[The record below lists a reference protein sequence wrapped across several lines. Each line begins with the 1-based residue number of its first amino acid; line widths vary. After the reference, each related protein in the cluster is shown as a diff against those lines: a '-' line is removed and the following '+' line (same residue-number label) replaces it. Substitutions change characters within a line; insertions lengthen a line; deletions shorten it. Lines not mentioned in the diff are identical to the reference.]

1 MTKSG
6 KWYMKSIVEFQHV
19 SKSYGEQVVIDDVGF
34 CIESATITT
43 MIGPNGAG
51 KTTIARLILGIDS
64 PTSGKILRT
73 SNKTAYVPQKISIN
87 TSLPMD
93 VKSLV
98 KYLSGTSA
106 SDISKVIEFAKIDS
120 LADKQISQLSGG
132 QLQRVFLG
140 IGLLSKPD
148 LIVLDEPTQ
157 GLDIQGQQEFYEII
171 AGVRDKTGAAI
182 FMISH
187 DLHAVMKSSDKV
199 LCLNHHICCEGKPG
213 VGHKEAPQVAIYS
226 HHHDHN
232 H

>member
-1 MTKSG
+1 VTA
-6 KWYMKSIVEFQHV
+6 IVEFQKV
-19 SKSYGEQVVIDDVGF
+19 SKSYDKQIVIDNVAF
-34 CIESATITT
+34 TIEPASITT

-51 KTTIARLILGIDS
+51 KTTIARLMLGIES
-64 PTSGKILRT
+64 PTSGNVLRT
-73 SNKTAYVPQKISIN
+73 SNKTAYVPQKLSLN

-98 KYLSGTSA
+98 RYVAGSKV
-106 SDISKVIEFAKIDS
+106 SDISKVIEFANLAS

-140 IGLLSKPD
+140 AGLLSNPE
-148 LIVLDEPTQ
+148 LIVLDEPIQ
-157 GLDIQGQQEFYEII
+157 GLDISGQQEFYQLLETI
-171 AGVRDKTGAAI
+171 RTETKAAI

-187 DLHAVMKSSDKV
+187 DLHAVMKSSDQV

-213 VGHKEAPQVAIYS
+213 MGHKDAPQVGLYT
-226 HHHDHN
+226 HKHDHN

>member
-6 KWYMKSIVEFQHV
+6 KWYMQAIVEFQHV
-19 SKSYGEQVVIDDVGF
+19 SKSYGEQIVIDDVAF
-34 CIESATITT
+34 RIEPASITT

-64 PTSGKILRT
+64 PTSGKILRKG
-73 SNKTAYVPQKISIN
+73 NKTAYVPQKISLN

-98 KYLSGTSA
+98 KYLSGSNA
-106 SDISKVIEFAKIDS
+106 DDILKVIEFAKLDS

-140 IGLLSKPD
+140 AGLISKPD

-171 AGVRDKTGAAI
+171 AGIRDTTGAAI

-199 LCLNHHICCEGKPG
+199 LCLNHHICCEGRPG
-213 VGHKEAPQVAIYS
+213 AGHKDAPQVGIYT